1 MDKPGKL
8 TLRAYNVGFGDCFLL
23 TFYYQDFARH
33 ILIDFGSSGRED
45 STLLERIAYDIF
57 AQCDGKLHAVVA
69 THRHKDHI
77 SGFAARK
84 NGRGAGNLIARCRPD
99 LVLQPWT
106 EAPDVSADSDGAFIE
121 GLESM
126 QEVSASLLRRNARSS
141 RWSAAASRHIQLL
154 AEENLPNR
162 AAIENLRSMG
172 RKNVY
177 ASFGCSSGL
186 EELLPGVRTH
196 VLGPPT
202 VRQHQAIRKQRTRD
216 EAEFWHLQAAA
227 ELYAGTAVF
236 PAAKTLPIG
245 NAPAYMRWFLRRMQ
259 SIAGEQALAILRTL
273 DRALNNT
280 SLILLFECGEKK
292 LLFPGDAQIENWSYA
307 LSKRSVRQ
315 LLRSVDVYK
324 VGHHGSLN
332 ATPKSLWNLFEKRST
347 KSLQTIVSTMAGR
360 HGDARSGTEV
370 PRQKLVEVFK
380 AESCYFST
388 QLLAHDQLRQDFVIE
403 L

>member
-1 MDKPGKL
+1 MDKPEKL
-8 TLRAYNVGFGDCFLL
+8 TLRVYNVGFGDCFLL
-23 TFYYQDFARH
+23 TFHYENFVRNV
-33 ILIDFGSSGRED
+33 LIDFGSSGRED
-45 STLLERIAYDIF
+45 SNLLERIAHDIY
-57 AQCDGKLHAVVA
+57 AQCGGKLHAVVA

-84 NGRGAGNLIARCRPD
+84 NGRGAGSIIARCRPD

-106 EAPDVSADSDGAFIE
+106 EAPDVPADSDGAFVE
-121 GLESM
+121 ALGSM
-126 QEVSASLLRRNARSS
+126 QEVSRSLVCRAAHQS
-141 RWSAAASRHIQLL
+141 RWSAAVSRQIQFLGD
-154 AEENLPNR
+154 ENLPNR
-162 AAIENLRSMG
+162 AAMENLRSMG
-172 RKNVY
+172 GRNVY

-227 ELYAGTAVF
+227 EVYAGEAVF
-236 PAAKTLPIG
+236 PAAKTWPVR
-245 NAPAYMRWFLRRMQ
+245 NAPPHMRWFLRRMQ
-259 SIAGEQALAILRTL
+259 SMAGEQALGILRTL

-280 SLILLFECGEKK
+280 SLILLFESGEKK

-307 LSKRSVRQ
+307 LSKAPVRQ
-315 LLRSVDVYK
+315 LLRSVDLYK

-347 KSLQTIVSTMAGR
+347 GSLQTIVSTMAGK

-370 PRQKLVEVFK
+370 PRQKLMEILK

-388 QLLAHDQLRQDFVIE
+388 QSLGDRLRQDFVIP